1 MPKIII
7 HDAIH
12 PDATDKLKSKR
23 DIEIVEIMAAESDK
37 LNYELK
43 DADGI
48 ILRYLPLHKTAISK
62 SKNLKVIAR
71 HGVGCDNIDME
82 TANKL
87 GIPVATVGEANSV
100 TVAELTLYLILVTAK
115 QGLAFDRAV
124 RSGDWFKSRESLNAI
139 ELFKKNIFI
148 IGFGRIG
155 KLVAAR
161 CKAFEM
167 NVLVYDPYVDQKEIA
182 KEGYK
187 PVKDMEDGLSESEV
201 ITLHVPLN
209 KETFQLIDEKALMC
223 IKNNA
228 LLINTSRGSVINEEA
243 LCKVV
248 KSDQKILSVGLDVF
262 ENEPLLMS
270 DPISQFDNAAFTPHI
285 GGLTEECYYRSSMR
299 CVQNI
304 IDGINGDL
312 DKDFVINSEIIRYD

>member
-12 PDATDKLKSKR
+12 PAAKDKLKSQR
-23 DIEIVEIMAAESDK
+23 DIKIVEIMPAESDK
-37 LNYELK
+37 LNYELR

-48 ILRYLPLHKTAISK
+48 ILRYLPLNKMAISV
-62 SKNLKVIAR
+62 SKKLKIIAR
-71 HGVGCDNIDME
+71 HGVGCDNIDMK

-87 GIPVATVGEANSV
+87 GIPVATVGDANSV
-100 TVAELTLYLILVTAK
+100 TVAELTMYLILVSAK

-124 RSGDWFKSRESLNAI
+124 RSGDWVKSRETLNAI
-139 ELFKKNIFI
+139 ELCKKNIFI

-187 PVKDMEDGLSESEV
+187 LVRDIKDGLSESEV

-209 KETFQLIDEKALMC
+209 KETFHLIGEEALMC
-223 IKNNA
+223 FKNHA
-228 LLINTSRGSVINEEA
+228 LLINTSRGPVINEEA
-243 LCKVV
+243 LCKVL
-248 KSDQKILSVGLDVF
+248 KSDQNILSVGLDVF
-262 ENEPLLMS
+262 ENEPLLVS
-270 DPISQFDNAAFTPHI
+270 APISQFDNIALTPHI
-285 GGLTEECYYRSSMR
+285 GGLTKECYYRSSMR

-312 DKDFVINSEIIRYD
+312 NKDFVINSDIIRYD